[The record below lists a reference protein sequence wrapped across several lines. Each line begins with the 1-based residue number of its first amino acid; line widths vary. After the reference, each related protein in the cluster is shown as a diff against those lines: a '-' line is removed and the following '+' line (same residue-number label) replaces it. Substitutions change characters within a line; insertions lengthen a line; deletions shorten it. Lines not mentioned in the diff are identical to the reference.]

1 MSAKEVPI
9 EDGDSSDTD
18 SDCEIKITLHPVD
31 WSKMT
36 KEEMEAHFKK
46 YDTCA
51 YCQSIGKD
59 ERVYTGHTKE
69 NCKILENT
77 RCNWCGGYG
86 HTGKY
91 CENRGE
97 KPLEIRCM
105 FCFRAKMDERFYMS
119 HRPDNC
125 RFKREYDDAKRY
137 GRPIPI
143 RPRGTQPPRII
154 PKTTPPKVPTPPKAT
169 TPQKA
174 PSPPPTEN
182 LDDLFN
188 KALLSLV
195 DILNLPTNRQYE
207 PTSPYQAINYEM
219 NVGEYEPTSPYQAIN
234 YEMNVIK
241 PEQSETKIKSETE
254 NTNDILNRLKKEN
267 ERMLSKLKK

>member
-1 MSAKEVPI
+1 MSVEENKPVKDE
-9 EDGDSSDTD
+9 DSSDTD

-31 WSKMT
+31 FSKMT
-36 KEEMEAHFKK
+36 EEEIEAHFKK
-46 YDTCA
+46 YDTCT

-59 ERVYTGHTKE
+59 ERVYKGHTKE

-105 FCFRAKMDERFYMS
+105 FCFRGKMDERFYMS
-119 HRPDNC
+119 HTPDHC
-125 RFKREYDDAKRY
+125 RFKREYDEAKRY

-143 RPRGTQPPRII
+143 RPRGTQPTRII
-154 PKTTPPKVPTPPKAT
+154 PKTIATPPKVATPPVNIV
-169 TPQKA
+169 
-174 PSPPPTEN
+174 STEN

-188 KALLSLV
+188 KAILSLF
-195 DILNLPTNRQYE
+195 DILKLPN
-207 PTSPYQAINYEM
+207 TS
-219 NVGEYEPTSPYQAIN
+219 GEYEPTSPYQATNYN
-234 YEMNVIK
+234 YEMNRIM
-241 PEQSETKIKSETE
+241 PEQCESIIKSQVE